1 MCFVSNALS
10 GMIPGQRKRKLES
23 MEKEDD
29 LDTVMAKL
37 IDQAAKFNIQ
47 RYQCVIEI
55 KVKLL

>member
-1 MCFVSNALS
+1 
-10 GMIPGQRKRKLES
+10 MIPGQRKRKLES